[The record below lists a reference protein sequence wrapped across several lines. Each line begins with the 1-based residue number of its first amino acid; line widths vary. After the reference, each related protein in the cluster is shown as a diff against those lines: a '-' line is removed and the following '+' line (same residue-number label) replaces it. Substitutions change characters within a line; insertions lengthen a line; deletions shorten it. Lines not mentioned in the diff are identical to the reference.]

1 MNALSPQVQKLR
13 AINEHICEQAG
24 RLRDMIEEIELG
36 RRSEPAAFPGILE
49 TVLKLT
55 ESAGELGAAAKI
67 AVHFKPAAG
76 YGNHHEQKEP

>member
-1 MNALSPQVQKLR
+1 MNALSPQVQKIR

-24 RLRDMIEEIELG
+24 HLRDMIEEIELG
-36 RRSEPAAFPGILE
+36 RSSEPAAFPAILE